1 MEFQFMLIVVVSVI
15 FFLLVLGLVL
25 GRLYRRAT
33 REISL
38 VKTGAGGKKV
48 IMDGGTLVVPLLH
61 EVSPVNMKTL
71 RLEVKRDGDAAL
83 ITQDRMRVDV
93 GVEFY
98 VSVMA
103 TAEGIARAA
112 QTLGDRTFDVDQLR
126 EMIEGKLID
135 GLRAVAAQMT
145 MDGLHE
151 KRADFVQEVQN
162 AVSEDLL
169 KNGLSLE
176 SVSLTALDQTPFE
189 ALDENN
195 AFNAVGMR
203 KLAEVIATSKKE
215 RAQIDAEAEVAVR
228 RAAMEAE
235 RQRLSIEQ
243 DEEQAKIEQAKQ
255 VETMK
260 AAQEAEIAQRR
271 EDSMRETER
280 ARIAR
285 EEAIRSADIAR
296 EAKIRDAEIAKE
308 RAVRE
313 AEIAKEREL
322 EVAEQER
329 QIIIQQKSEE
339 ESRARASADLA
350 RAEATKATEAV
361 ATAREVAEAERL
373 KQITLIEATREAERQ
388 ATGIRLSAQAEK
400 EAAADRAEARREE
413 AQAEADALN
422 IRAEAKKNDML
433 AEAEGKRAI
442 VEAENALSG
451 DLIRMK
457 IDMARI
463 EAMPAIITEMVK
475 PAEKIDSIKIH
486 QVSGIGAGAPYS
498 AAGASGAS
506 AAAGDKPVVNQALDS
521 IMGMAVQMPALK
533 KLGEELGLSM
543 EDGVSGIASKAL
555 GVEPTPAA
563 DAPLLNGAAL
573 EAEAPAEAA
582 AENGAAAAKG

>member
-1 MEFQFMLIVVVSVI
+1 MELQ
-15 FFLLVLGLVL
+15 FLLISVASVLAFLILMGLVL
-25 GRLYRRAT
+25 GRLYRRST
-33 REISL
+33 REVSL
-38 VKTGAGGKKV
+38 VKTGAGGKRV
-48 IMDGGTLVVPLLH
+48 IMDGGTIVVPLLH

-71 RLEVKRDGDAAL
+71 RLEVQRNGDAAL

-98 VSVMA
+98 VSVNA
-103 TAEGIARAA
+103 TEEGIARAA
-112 QTLGDRTFDVDQLR
+112 QTLGDRTFDVNQLR
-126 EMIEGKLID
+126 ELIEGKLID

-203 KLAEVIATSKKE
+203 KLAEVIAKSKKE
-215 RAQIDAEAEVAVR
+215 RAQIDADAQVAVR
-228 RAAMEAE
+228 RAHMEAE
-235 RQRLSIEQ
+235 RERLGIEQ
-243 DEEQAKIEQAKQ
+243 DEKQAEIEQIKQ
-255 VETMK
+255 VEQMR

-271 EDSMRETER
+271 EQSEQEKEH

-285 EEAIRSADIAR
+285 EESIRSADIER
-296 EAKIRDAEIAKE
+296 ERKI
-308 RAVRE
+308 RE
-313 AEIAKEREL
+313 AEISKEREL
-322 EVAEQER
+322 EVAEQDR
-329 QIIIQQKSEE
+329 QVIVAQKSEE

-361 ATAREVAEAERL
+361 TTAREVAEAERQ
-373 KQITLIEATREAERQ
+373 KQIVLIEATQEAERQ
-388 ATGIRLSAQAEK
+388 ATAIRLSALAEK
-400 EAAADRAEARREE
+400 DAASDRADARREE

-442 VEAENALSG
+442 VEADNVLSG
-451 DLIRMK
+451 EQIRMRV
-457 IDMARI
+457 DLARI
-463 EAMPAIITEMVK
+463 EAMPTIIAEMVK

-486 QVSGIGAGAPYS
+486 QVGGIGGNGTA
-498 AAGASGAS
+498 ASGGS
-506 AAAGDKPVVNQALDS
+506 GGGDGDKPVVNQALDS

-543 EDGVSGIASKAL
+543 EDGVSGLANGALSPQPKPIAAPEDEADEASDK
-555 GVEPTPAA
+555 PTPET
-563 DAPLLNGAAL
+563 PVN
-573 EAEAPAEAA
+573 
-582 AENGAAAAKG
+582 

>member
-1 MEFQFMLIVVVSVI
+1 MEFQFLAVVVASVIVV
-15 FFLLVLGLVL
+15 LLLIGLVL
-25 GRLYRRAT
+25 GRLYRRST

-38 VKTGAGGKKV
+38 VKTGAGGKRV
-48 IMDGGTLVVPLLH
+48 IMDGGTIVVPLLH

-71 RLEVKRDGDAAL
+71 RLEVQRSGEAAL

-103 TAEGIARAA
+103 SEEGIARAA
-112 QTLGDRTFDVDQLR
+112 QTLGARTFDVEQLR

-151 KRADFVQEVQN
+151 NRADFVQEVQN

-176 SVSLTALDQTPFE
+176 SVSLTALDQTPFA

-203 KLAEVIATSKKE
+203 KLAEVIATSKME
-215 RAQIDAEAEVAVR
+215 RAQIDAESEVAVR

-235 RQRLSIEQ
+235 RQKLLIEQ
-243 DEEQAKIEQAKQ
+243 DEAQARIQQTQE

-260 AAQEAEIAQRR
+260 VAQEAEVAART
-271 EDSMRETER
+271 EDSVRETER

-285 EEAIRSADIAR
+285 EEAIRAAEIER
-296 EAKIRDAEIAKE
+296 ERNIRDAEIS
-308 RAVRE
+308 
-313 AEIAKEREL
+313 KEREL

-329 QIIIQQKSEE
+329 QIIIAQKSEE

-361 ATAREVAEAERL
+361 VTAREVAEAERQ
-373 KQITLIEATREAERQ
+373 KQIVLIEATREAERQ
-388 ATGIRLSAQAEK
+388 ATGIRLAAQAEK
-400 EAAADRAEARREE
+400 EAAVDRAEARREE

-442 VEAENALSG
+442 VEAENVLSAE
-451 DLIRMK
+451 LIGMK
-457 IDMARI
+457 IDMARV
-463 EAMPAIITEMVK
+463 EAMPGIVAEMVK

-486 QVSGIGAGAPYS
+486 QVGGIGAPMATG
-498 AAGASGAS
+498 GSG
-506 AAAGDKPVVNQALDS
+506 GEKPVVNQALDS

-533 KLGEELGLSM
+533 RLGEELGMSM
-543 EDGVSGIASKAL
+543 ENGVSGVTNGVL
-555 GVEPTPAA
+555 GVTEPSDEA
-563 DAPLLNGAAL
+563 DGELQEPDHMAH
-573 EAEAPAEAA
+573 
-582 AENGAAAAKG
+582 

>member
-1 MEFQFMLIVVVSVI
+1 MEVSFLAITVVTILAV
-15 FFLLVLGLVL
+15 LLFIGLVL
-25 GRLYRRAT
+25 GRLYKRAT
-33 REISL
+33 REVSL

-48 IMDGGTLVVPLLH
+48 IMDGGVVIVPLLH

-71 RLEVKRDGDAAL
+71 RLEVQRSGEAAL

-103 TAEGIARAA
+103 TEEGIARAA
-112 QTLGDRTFDVDQLR
+112 QTLGSRTFDVEQLR

-151 KRADFVQEVQN
+151 NRADFVQEVQN

-203 KLAEVIATSKKE
+203 KLAEVIAASKKE
-215 RAQIDAEAEVAVR
+215 RAQIDADAEVEVR

-235 RQRLSIEQ
+235 RQKLLIEQ
-243 DEEQAKIEQAKQ
+243 DEAQARIEQTQK
-255 VETMK
+255 VETLRV
-260 AAQEAEIAQRR
+260 AQEAEIAART
-271 EDSMRETER
+271 EDSVRETER

-285 EEAIRSADIAR
+285 EEAIRGAEIER
-296 EAKIRDAEIAKE
+296 ERKIRDAEIAKE
-308 RAVRE
+308 R
-313 AEIAKEREL
+313 EI

-329 QIIIQQKSEE
+329 QIIIAQKSEE

-361 ATAREVAEAERL
+361 VTAREVAEAERQ
-373 KQITLIEATREAERQ
+373 KQIVLIEATREAERQ
-388 ATGIRLSAQAEK
+388 ATAIRLAAQAEK

-442 VEAENALSG
+442 VEADNALSAAQ
-451 DLIRMK
+451 IRMK
-457 IDMARI
+457 VDMARI
-463 EAMPAIITEMVK
+463 ETMPSIISEMVK
-475 PAEKIDSIKIH
+475 PAEKIDSIKIY
-486 QVSGIGAGAPYS
+486 QVGGIGAGAS
-498 AAGASGAS
+498 GGGAANS
-506 AAAGDKPVVNQALDS
+506 DKPVVNQALDS

-543 EDGVSGIASKAL
+543 ENGVG
-555 GVEPTPAA
+555 GVV
-563 DAPLLNGAAL
+563 NGAL
-573 EAEAPAEAA
+573 EATPEPAEMVDVV
-582 AENGAAAAKG
+582 EEETLPTQ

>member
-1 MEFQFMLIVVVSVI
+1 MEFQFMLIVVVSALV
-15 FFLLVLGLVL
+15 FLLVLGLVL
-25 GRLYRRAT
+25 GRLYKRSS

-38 VKTGAGGKKV
+38 VRTGASGKKV
-48 IMDGGTLVVPLLH
+48 IMDGGVLVVPLLH

-71 RLEVKRDGDAAL
+71 RLEVQRNNDGAL
-83 ITQDRMRVDV
+83 ITKDRMRVDV

-103 TAEGIARAA
+103 TVEGIARAA
-112 QTLGDRTFDVDQLR
+112 QTLGDRTFDVEQLR
-126 EMIEGKLID
+126 EMIEGKLVD

-151 KRADFVQEVQN
+151 NRADFVQEVQN

-308 RAVRE
+308 RSVRE
-313 AEIAKEREL
+313 AEITKEREL

-329 QIIIQQKSEE
+329 QIIIAQKSEE
-339 ESRARASADLA
+339 ESRARASADMA

-388 ATGIRLSAQAEK
+388 ATGIRLAAQAEK

-442 VEAENALSG
+442 VDAENALSG
-451 DLIRMK
+451 ELIRMK
-457 IDMARI
+457 VDLARI

-498 AAGASGAS
+498 SAGAG
-506 AAAGDKPVVNQALDS
+506 
-521 IMGMAVQMPALK
+521 
-533 KLGEELGLSM
+533 
-543 EDGVSGIASKAL
+543 
-555 GVEPTPAA
+555 
-563 DAPLLNGAAL
+563 NG
-573 EAEAPAEAA
+573 
-582 AENGAAAAKG
+582 

>member
-1 MEFQFMLIVVVSVI
+1 MEVQFLAVTVVTILAV
-15 FFLLVLGLVL
+15 LLFIGLVL

-33 REISL
+33 REVSL

-48 IMDGGTLVVPLLH
+48 IMDGGVIIVPLLH

-71 RLEVKRDGDAAL
+71 RLEVQRSGEAAL
-83 ITQDRMRVDV
+83 ITKDRMRVDV

-103 TAEGIARAA
+103 TEEGIARAA
-112 QTLGDRTFDVDQLR
+112 QTLGDRTFDVEQLR

-151 KRADFVQEVQN
+151 NRADFVQEVQN

-203 KLAEVIATSKKE
+203 RLAEVIAVSKKE
-215 RAQIDAEAEVAVR
+215 RAQIDAEAEVEVR

-235 RQRLSIEQ
+235 RQKLLIEQ
-243 DEEQAKIEQAKQ
+243 DEAQARIEQAQK
-255 VETMK
+255 VETMRV
-260 AAQEAEIAQRR
+260 AQEAEIAART
-271 EDSMRETER
+271 EDSVRETER

-285 EEAIRSADIAR
+285 EEAIRSADIER
-296 EAKIRDAEIAKE
+296 ERKIRDAEIAKE
-308 RAVRE
+308 R
-313 AEIAKEREL
+313 EI

-329 QIIIQQKSEE
+329 QIIIAQKSEE

-361 ATAREVAEAERL
+361 ATAREVAEAERI
-373 KQITLIEATREAERQ
+373 KQIALIEATREAERQ
-388 ATGIRLSAQAEK
+388 ATAIRLAAQAEK

-442 VEAENALSG
+442 VEADNALSAAQ
-451 DLIRMK
+451 IRMK
-457 IDMARI
+457 VDMARI
-463 EAMPAIITEMVK
+463 ETMPSIISEMVK

-486 QVSGIGAGAPYS
+486 QVGGIGAGA
-498 AAGASGAS
+498 SGGTANS
-506 AAAGDKPVVNQALDS
+506 DKPVVNQALDS

-543 EDGVSGIASKAL
+543 ENGVG
-555 GVEPTPAA
+555 GVV
-563 DAPLLNGAAL
+563 NGAL
-573 EAEAPAEAA
+573 EQTQDPVEGLEDETPPTQ
-582 AENGAAAAKG
+582 

>member
-1 MEFQFMLIVVVSVI
+1 MEVSFLAITVVTILAV
-15 FFLLVLGLVL
+15 LLFIGFVL
-25 GRLYRRAT
+25 GRLYKRAT
-33 REISL
+33 REVSL

-48 IMDGGTLVVPLLH
+48 IMDGGVVIVPLLH

-71 RLEVKRDGDAAL
+71 RLEVQRSGEAAL

-103 TAEGIARAA
+103 TEEGIARAA
-112 QTLGDRTFDVDQLR
+112 QTLGSRTFDVEQLR

-151 KRADFVQEVQN
+151 NRADFVQEVQN

-203 KLAEVIATSKKE
+203 KLAEVIAASKKE
-215 RAQIDAEAEVAVR
+215 RAQIDADAEVEVR

-235 RQRLSIEQ
+235 RQKLLIEQ
-243 DEEQAKIEQAKQ
+243 DEAQARIEQTQK
-255 VETMK
+255 VETLRV
-260 AAQEAEIAQRR
+260 AQEAEIAART
-271 EDSMRETER
+271 EDSVRETER

-285 EEAIRSADIAR
+285 EEAIRGAEIER
-296 EAKIRDAEIAKE
+296 ERKIRDAEIAKE
-308 RAVRE
+308 R
-313 AEIAKEREL
+313 EI

-329 QIIIQQKSEE
+329 QIIIAQKSEE

-361 ATAREVAEAERL
+361 VTAREVAEAERQ
-373 KQITLIEATREAERQ
+373 KQIVLIEATREAERQ
-388 ATGIRLSAQAEK
+388 ATAIRLAAQAEK

-442 VEAENALSG
+442 VEADNALSAAQ
-451 DLIRMK
+451 IRMK
-457 IDMARI
+457 VDMARI
-463 EAMPAIITEMVK
+463 ETMPSIISEMVK

-486 QVSGIGAGAPYS
+486 QVGGIGAGAS
-498 AAGASGAS
+498 GGGAANS
-506 AAAGDKPVVNQALDS
+506 DKPVVNQALDS

-543 EDGVSGIASKAL
+543 ENGVG
-555 GVEPTPAA
+555 GVV
-563 DAPLLNGAAL
+563 NGAL
-573 EAEAPAEAA
+573 EATPEPAEVVDVV
-582 AENGAAAAKG
+582 EEETLPTQ